1 MLAKWPGNKAPGCQ
15 QGPDMCRH
23 LTAFQEGKEVGRA
36 IWSAWAILAGYET
49 RIQPLSGGADRL
61 PMPNALLKVGRGKQG
76 FASYGG
82 THVGT
87 KYLVLVSSPDKG
99 ILAPL

>member
-1 MLAKWPGNKAPGCQ
+1 
-15 QGPDMCRH
+15 MCRH
-23 LTAFQEGKEVGRA
+23 LHTAFQEGKEVGRA
-36 IWSAWAILAGYET
+36 IWSAWAILAGYKT

-61 PMPNALLKVGRGKQG
+61 PMPNALLKVGRGKQRLHPI
-76 FASYGG
+76 G

-87 KYLVLVSSPDKG
+87 KYLFLVSSPDKG